1 MCIRDSSH
9 LFHQVCT
16 DSDTAK
22 RDPDTVKH
30 DHDTDSD
37 TAKRDPDTV
46 KHDHDTDSDTAKRDP
61 DTVKHDHDTAKS
73 YECIG
78 RAIAA
83 YERSAEVSQFTSKYD
98 YWLKGQAMLTVQE
111 ARGLAL
117 FSGKAKCANCH
128 VPPNFTDFT
137 YDNLGGPR
145 NPLNP
150 FYSCL

>member
-1 MCIRDSSH
+1 MGGWHVLGRPGHRLDPRRPLAEQAQGPFLNPLEQDNASPEVMINKVLASNYSH

-22 RDPDTVKH
+22 RDPDTVKY

-37 TAKRDPDTV
+37 TAR
-46 KHDHDTDSDTAKRDP
+46 RDP

-98 YWLKGQAMLTVQE
+98 YWLKGHAKLT
-111 ARGLAL
+111 G
-117 FSGKAKCANCH
+117 
-128 VPPNFTDFT
+128 
-137 YDNLGGPR
+137 
-145 NPLNP
+145 
-150 FYSCL
+150 